1 MKKINLF
8 ATGLLLLFLT
18 ACKSKQA
25 ASECFE
31 YPKQIDS
38 LQVRDLYD
46 TARLYLFTWLC
57 DSKIDTYYRGQF
69 ELKYKSFFLRNDS
82 LELFFSHSLSKELQ
96 DSTTPS
102 EYVHKS
108 SFAFNIKTKQK
119 LWGWDINGFSDALQP
134 GDERFQTPASAEV
147 VDFIRSHKHI
157 LHPCFLELAKRKNLL
172 VE

>member
-1 MKKINLF
+1 M
-8 ATGLLLLFLT
+8 
-18 ACKSKQA
+18 
-25 ASECFE
+25 
-31 YPKQIDS
+31 
-38 LQVRDLYD
+38 
-46 TARLYLFTWLC
+46 
-57 DSKIDTYYRGQF
+57 
-69 ELKYKSFFLRNDS
+69 KYKSFFLRNDS

-147 VDFIRSHKHI
+147 VDFIRSHKYI
-157 LHPCFLELAKRKNLL
+157 LNPCFLELAKRKSLL